1 MTIYEMFVQM
11 WEIDYQMKLVGFDK
25 AYFQERV
32 RRGQLQPADY
42 KKIVGEDYVA
52 PAQSTPAQAQSH
64 STCLAWISNN
74 PGEHCV
80 AL

>member
-32 RRGQLQPADY
+32 RQGQLQPADY

-52 PAQSTPAQAQSH
+52 TSDQTANTAQA
-64 STCLAWISNN
+64 
-74 PGEHCV
+74 
-80 AL
+80 

>member
-11 WEIDYQMKLVGFDK
+11 WILDYQMKLIGFDK

-32 RRGQLQPADY
+32 RQGQLQPADY

-52 PAQSTPAQAQSH
+52 ETTNQPPQVQPQA
-64 STCLAWISNN
+64 
-74 PGEHCV
+74 
-80 AL
+80 